1 MGIAT
6 FPTDQF
12 LYAKLDKQMRYV
24 YCNAFHE
31 ALFLR
36 PRSEFIGV
44 SAEELALAGASP
56 KCMIHLMFDTVRE
69 RGFANAILPFIDE
82 EGKSHW
88 GMIDMTRR
96 FGADDDSG
104 QLGYEYVAYPT
115 TDAAV
120 RFFSPLF
127 DQLHDEEKRG
137 NTATALSAF
146 QASIE
151 QSGMIY
157 EELVHTL
164 QAQ

>member
-69 RGFANAILPFIDE
+69 RGFANSILPFINE
-82 EGKSHW
+82 EGKKQ
-88 GMIDMTRR
+88 
-96 FGADDDSG
+96 A
-104 QLGYEYVAYPT
+104 LEA
-115 TDAAV
+115 
-120 RFFSPLF
+120 
-127 DQLHDEEKRG
+127 G
-137 NTATALSAF
+137 NQIQTAPP
-146 QASIE
+146 
-151 QSGMIY
+151 
-157 EELVHTL
+157 ELVAEVQKL
-164 QAQ
+164 NEQFEADYIKSAEEVGVDGAAILAFFRAEVKKLAGN